1 MNDLLSMT
9 PSDLKS
15 LENRLWEDFIRVKKA
30 REVLD
35 FAQQDEL
42 MVDEGQAQLTL
53 KETEQEEE

>member
-35 FAQQDEL
+35 LAQQDEL

>member
-9 PSDLKS
+9 PSDLKL

-35 FAQQDEL
+35 LAHQDEL
-42 MVDEGQAQLTL
+42 MIDEGQAQLAL